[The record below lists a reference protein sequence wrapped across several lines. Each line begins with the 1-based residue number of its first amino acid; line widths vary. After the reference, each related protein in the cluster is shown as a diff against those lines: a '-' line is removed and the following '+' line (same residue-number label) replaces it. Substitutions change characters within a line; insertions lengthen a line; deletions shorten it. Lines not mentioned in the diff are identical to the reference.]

1 MIFDLNNFI
10 DGDEYS
16 YQLEGELKSEDQLK
30 GSDIRIIDPIKFK
43 GEIFKVDSTCH
54 LHIDINYTYESKCDR
69 CLKPTM
75 NEISTVLS
83 GELKENK
90 GKYNDEDELDE
101 MIIYYEN
108 NLLNLKEYIWSQ
120 VVSSLPMKILC
131 SYDCKGLCFKCG
143 IDMNTQSCD
152 CSKNAIDPRLE
163 KLKELFP
170 KK

>member
-1 MIFDLNNFI
+1 MIFDLKSFL

-16 YQLEGELKSEDQLK
+16 YQLEGELKSQDQLK
-30 GSDIRIIDPIKFK
+30 GSDIRIIDPIRFN

-69 CLKPTM
+69 CLKPTIKK
-75 NEISTVLS
+75 ISTVLS
-83 GELKENK
+83 GELKEKN
-90 GKYNDEDELDE
+90 GKYDDEDESE
-101 MIIYYEN
+101 IIFYEN

-143 IDMNTQSCD
+143 VNMNTQSCD
-152 CSKNAIDPRLE
+152 CMKNTVDPRLE
-163 KLKELFP
+163 KLMEFFP

>member
-1 MIFDLNNFI
+1 MIFDLNSFL

-16 YQLEGELKSEDQLK
+16 YQLEGELDSEQLM
-30 GSDIRIIDPIKFK
+30 GSDIRIIDPIKFN
-43 GEIFKVDSTCH
+43 GEIFKVDGTMH
-54 LHIDINYTYESKCDR
+54 LRVDIKYSYESKCDR

-83 GELKENK
+83 GELKEKN
-90 GKYNDEDELDE
+90 GKHDDEDEFDE
-101 MIIYYEN
+101 IIYYEKN
-108 NLLNLKEYIWSQ
+108 NLLNLKVYIWSQ

-131 SYDCKGLCFKCG
+131 NDDCKGLCFKCG
-143 IDMNTQSCD
+143 VDPNIQSCD
-152 CSKNAIDPRLE
+152 CMKNVIDPRLE